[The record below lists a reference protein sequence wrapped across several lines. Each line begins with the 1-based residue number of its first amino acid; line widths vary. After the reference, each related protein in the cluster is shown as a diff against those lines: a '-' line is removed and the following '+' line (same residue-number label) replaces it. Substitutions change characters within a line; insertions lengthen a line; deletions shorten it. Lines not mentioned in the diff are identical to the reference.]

1 MSLKDTQRQLMLGGG
16 AAIGTIIVLAIVVAL
31 QYVAVRNP
39 LRWDIT
45 RLGKYTLAAQ
55 STKVLQ
61 SFEEKKTPIEVLA
74 FFESKDLAAKAR
86 VRDLLDQYRVE
97 YPRFSY
103 SFVDPDRERAVAVK
117 NKIDS
122 YPTLVIKAGE
132 KDERITTAD
141 EETVTNALLKLLRS
155 EVKKVYFL
163 KGHGELSLTSTDPN
177 GLSIAKE
184 QIEKQNYKTAE
195 IVLLR
200 ATKIPED
207 AAMLV
212 IAGPRIDCMDGELK
226 LIRDYVKRGGK
237 LLVMLNPFK
246 SPKLATLLKEFGFET
261 SDDIVVDRMSR
272 VLGGDYLMPVIT
284 SYVKFPITKNFS
296 LASFFPE
303 ARSVRTTKNPMP
315 NVAVKELAFT
325 SPASWTISEQQ
336 LKSGKPNFD
345 EKTGTKGPVPVMAV
359 STYTGMASEP
369 EASPS
374 TKEPAGPSE
383 NKQGSDDPKKEKQ
396 EAAGD
401 SAKSN
406 VRKPVKAGIVTFG
419 SSQFASNKFF
429 KLQGNGELLLNTVSW
444 LAEEE
449 NLIAI
454 RPKSSRSEPLVL
466 TARQSSALFL
476 FPVVIIPLAW
486 FIAGIVIYLY
496 RRRTSAV

>member
-1 MSLKDTQRQLMLGGG
+1 MSLKDTQRQLVLGGG
-16 AAIGTIIVLAIVVAL
+16 AAIGTIIVLAILVAL

-39 LRWDIT
+39 LRWDLT

-61 SFEEKKTPIEVLA
+61 SFEEKKIPIAVLA
-74 FFESKDLAAKAR
+74 FFESKDLAAKAQ

-97 YPRFSY
+97 YPSFSY
-103 SFVDPDRERAVAVK
+103 SFVDPDKERAVAVK

-200 ATKIPED
+200 AVKIPED

-246 SPKLATLLKEFGFET
+246 SPKLAALLKEFGFET
-261 SDDIVVDRMSR
+261 ADDIVVDRMSR

-315 NVAVKELAFT
+315 NVTVKELAFT

-336 LKSGKPNFD
+336 LKSGDPNFD

-359 STYTGMASEP
+359 STYTGMASVAK
-369 EASPS
+369 ASPS
-374 TKEPAGPSE
+374 KKESAGRSV
-383 NKQGSDDPKKEKQ
+383 NKQGSDAPEKETQ
-396 EAAGD
+396 EASEAAEAG
-401 SAKSN
+401 
-406 VRKPVKAGIVTFG
+406 VLKPVKAGIVTFG
-419 SSQFASNKFF
+419 CSQFASNKFF

-454 RPKSSRSEPLVL
+454 RPKSNRSEPLVL
-466 TARQSSALFL
+466 TARQSSVLFL

-496 RRRTSAV
+496 RRRTSTA